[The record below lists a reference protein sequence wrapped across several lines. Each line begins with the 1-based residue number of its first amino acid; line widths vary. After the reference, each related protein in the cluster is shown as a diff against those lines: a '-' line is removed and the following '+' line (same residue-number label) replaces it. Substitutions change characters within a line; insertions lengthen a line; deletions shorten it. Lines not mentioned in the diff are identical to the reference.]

1 MVKIGFID
9 SGLGGLS
16 VIRELRKLNCACK
29 AVYIYDNKF
38 HPYGNRSREEL
49 MAITFRNIETLVA
62 EGVEAVVLACNTITG
77 ACADGLR
84 KTFSIPIIGTEPPI
98 KPALVE
104 CDSIAVLATSYTKKS
119 EKFRRLIGQYEDKKI
134 YLPNVD
140 DLARLIERE
149 NNDYNKL
156 HRYLSGALIR
166 MPDIDGVALG
176 CTHYYYAVNVVRA
189 VLPYA
194 KIYESSSGVARRI
207 RDFVGCKYGSIELQI
222 ITTGEHI
229 EEEQLKKFL

>member
-16 VIRELRKLNCACK
+16 VIRELRKLDCACK
-29 AVYIYDNKF
+29 AVYIYDNRF
-38 HPYGNRSREEL
+38 HPYGNRTREEL
-49 MAITFRNIETLVA
+49 MAITFRNIETLVR
-62 EGVEAVVLACNTITG
+62 EDVEAIVLACNTITG

-98 KPALVE
+98 KPALAE

-119 EKFRRLIGQYEDKKI
+119 DKFRRLIGQYEDKKV

-149 NNDYNKL
+149 NNDYSKI
-156 HRYLSGALIR
+156 HRYLSGAFMRL
-166 MPDIDGVALG
+166 PEVEGVALG
-176 CTHYYYAVNVVRA
+176 CTHYYYAVNAVRN

-194 KIYESSSGVARRI
+194 RIYESSSGVARRI
-207 RDFVGCKYGSIELQI
+207 KDIGKCERGSIELKI
-222 ITTGEHI
+222 ISTGEHI
-229 EEEQLKKFL
+229 EEESLKKFL

>member
-16 VIRELRKLNCACK
+16 VIRELCRLNCACK

-49 MAITFRNIETLVA
+49 MAITFRNIEMLIA
-62 EGVEAVVLACNTITG
+62 EGVDAVVLACNTITG
-77 ACADGLR
+77 ACVDGLR
-84 KTFSIPIIGTEPPI
+84 KTFKIPIIGTEPPI

-104 CDSIAVLATSYTKKS
+104 CDSIAVLATNYTKKS
-119 EKFRRLIGQYEDKKI
+119 EKFKRLLAQYQDKDI

-140 DLARLIERE
+140 DLARLVERE

-156 HRYLSGALIR
+156 HRYLNGAFIR
-166 MPDIDGVALG
+166 LPEVEGIALG
-176 CTHYYYAVNVVRA
+176 CTHYYYVMNIVRS

-194 KIYESSSGVARRI
+194 KIFESSSGVARRI
-207 RDFVGCKYGSIELQI
+207 RDTIGCKQGSIELKI
-222 ITTGEHI
+222 IATGEHI
-229 EEEQLKKFL
+229 EEGYLKKFL

>member
-16 VIRELRKLNCACK
+16 VIRELRRLNCACK

-49 MAITFRNIETLVA
+49 MAITFRNIEMLIA
-62 EGVEAVVLACNTITG
+62 EGVDAVVLACNTITG

-84 KTFSIPIIGTEPPI
+84 KTFKIPIIGTEPPI
-98 KPALVE
+98 KPALAE
-104 CDSIAVLATSYTKKS
+104 CDSIAVLATNYTKKS
-119 EKFRRLIGQYEDKKI
+119 EKFKRFLAQYQDKDI

-140 DLARLIERE
+140 DLARLVEHE
-149 NNDYNKL
+149 NNDYNKI
-156 HRYLSGALIR
+156 HRYLNGAFIR
-166 MPDIDGVALG
+166 LPEVEGIALG
-176 CTHYYYAVNVVRA
+176 CTHYYYIMNIVRS

-194 KIYESSSGVARRI
+194 KIFESSSGVARRI
-207 RDFVGCKYGSIELQI
+207 RDTIGCKQGSIELKI
-222 ITTGEHI
+222 IATGEHI
-229 EEEQLKKFL
+229 EEGYLKKFL

>member
-16 VIRELRKLNCACK
+16 VIRELRRLDCACK

-49 MAITFRNIETLVA
+49 MAITFRNIEILIA
-62 EGVEAVVLACNTITG
+62 EGVDAVVLACNTITG

-84 KTFSIPIIGTEPPI
+84 KTFKIPIIGTEPPI
-98 KPALVE
+98 KPALAE
-104 CDSIAVLATSYTKKS
+104 CDSIAVLATNYTKKS
-119 EKFRRLIGQYEDKKI
+119 ERFKRLIAQYHDKDI

-140 DLARLIERE
+140 DLARLVERE
-149 NNDYNKL
+149 NSDYNKI
-156 HRYLSGALIR
+156 HRYLSGAFIR
-166 MPDIDGVALG
+166 LPEVEGIALG
-176 CTHYYYAVNVVRA
+176 CTHYYYVMNIVRS

-194 KIYESSSGVARRI
+194 KIFESSSGVARRI
-207 RDFVGCKYGSIELQI
+207 RDMLGCKQGSIELKI
-222 ITTGEHI
+222 IATGEHI
-229 EEEQLKKFL
+229 EAGYLKKFL

>member
-16 VIRELRKLNCACK
+16 VIRELRKLDSACK

-49 MAITFRNIETLVA
+49 MAITFRNIETLIA

-98 KPALVE
+98 KPALAE
-104 CDSIAVLATSYTKKS
+104 CDSIAVLATRYTKKS
-119 EKFRRLIGQYEDKKI
+119 DRFRRLIGQYKDKKI

-149 NNDYNKL
+149 NSDYSKI
-156 HRYLSGALIR
+156 HRYLSGAFMRL
-166 MPDIDGVALG
+166 PEVEGVALG
-176 CTHYYYAVNVVRA
+176 CTHYYYAVDIIRA

-194 KIYESSSGVARRI
+194 KIFESSSGVARRI
-207 RDFVGCKYGSIELQI
+207 KDICKCERGSIELKI

-229 EEEQLKKFL
+229 EEEYLKKFL

>member
-16 VIRELRKLNCACK
+16 VIRELRRLDCACK

-49 MAITFRNIETLVA
+49 MAITFRNIEMLIA
-62 EGVEAVVLACNTITG
+62 EGVDAVVLACNTITG

-84 KTFSIPIIGTEPPI
+84 KTFKIPIIGTEPPI
-98 KPALVE
+98 KPALAE
-104 CDSIAVLATSYTKKS
+104 CDSIAVLATNYTKKS
-119 EKFRRLIGQYEDKKI
+119 ERFKRLIAQYHDKDI

-140 DLARLIERE
+140 DLARLVERE
-149 NNDYNKL
+149 NSDYNKI
-156 HRYLSGALIR
+156 HRYLSGAFIR
-166 MPDIDGVALG
+166 LPEVEGIALG
-176 CTHYYYAVNVVRA
+176 CTHYYYVMNIVRS

-194 KIYESSSGVARRI
+194 KIFESSSGVARRI
-207 RDFVGCKYGSIELQI
+207 RDTVGCKQGSIELKI
-222 ITTGEHI
+222 IATGEHI
-229 EEEQLKKFL
+229 EEGYLKKFL

>member
-16 VIRELRKLNCACK
+16 VIRELRRLNCACK

-38 HPYGNRSREEL
+38 HPYGNRSCEEL
-49 MAITFRNIETLVA
+49 MAITFRNIEKLIA

-84 KTFSIPIIGTEPPI
+84 KTFNIPIIGTEPPI
-98 KPALVE
+98 KPALAE
-104 CDSIAVLATSYTKKS
+104 CDSIAVLATKYTKKS
-119 EKFRRLIGQYEDKKI
+119 DKFMRLLAKYQDKDI

-149 NNDYNKL
+149 NNDYNKI
-156 HRYLSGALIR
+156 HRYLNGAFIR
-166 MPDIDGVALG
+166 LPEVEGVALG
-176 CTHYYYAVNVVRA
+176 CTHYYYVANVVRA

-194 KIYESSSGVARRI
+194 KVFESSSGVARRI
-207 RDFVGCKYGSIELQI
+207 RDIVGCERGSIELKI

-229 EEEQLKKFL
+229 EEEHLKKFL

>member
-16 VIRELRKLNCACK
+16 VIRELRRLDCACK

-49 MAITFRNIETLVA
+49 MAITFRNIEILIA
-62 EGVEAVVLACNTITG
+62 EGVDAVVLACNTITG

-84 KTFSIPIIGTEPPI
+84 KTFKIPIIGTEPPI
-98 KPALVE
+98 KPALAE
-104 CDSIAVLATSYTKKS
+104 CDSIAVLATNYTKKS
-119 EKFRRLIGQYEDKKI
+119 ERFKRLIAQYHDKDI

-140 DLARLIERE
+140 DLARLVERE
-149 NNDYNKL
+149 NSDYNKI
-156 HRYLSGALIR
+156 HRYLSGAFIR
-166 MPDIDGVALG
+166 LPEVEGIALG
-176 CTHYYYAVNVVRA
+176 CTHYYYVMNIVRS

-194 KIYESSSGVARRI
+194 KIFESSSGVARRI
-207 RDFVGCKYGSIELQI
+207 RDTVGCKQGSIELKI
-222 ITTGEHI
+222 IATGEHI
-229 EEEQLKKFL
+229 EEGYLKKFL

>member
-16 VIRELRKLNCACK
+16 VIRELRRLDCACK

-49 MAITFRNIETLVA
+49 MAITFKNIEILIA
-62 EGVEAVVLACNTITG
+62 EGVDAVVLACNTITG

-84 KTFSIPIIGTEPPI
+84 KTFKIPIIGTEPPI
-98 KPALVE
+98 KPALAE
-104 CDSIAVLATSYTKKS
+104 CDSIAVLATNYTKKS
-119 EKFRRLIGQYEDKKI
+119 EKFKRLIAQYHDKDI

-140 DLARLIERE
+140 DLARLVERE
-149 NNDYNKL
+149 NSDYNKI
-156 HRYLSGALIR
+156 HRYLSGAFIR
-166 MPDIDGVALG
+166 LPEVEGIALG
-176 CTHYYYAVNVVRA
+176 CTHYYYVMNIVRS

-194 KIYESSSGVARRI
+194 KIFESSSGVARRI
-207 RDFVGCKYGSIELQI
+207 RDTVGCKQGSIELKI
-222 ITTGEHI
+222 IATGEHI
-229 EEEQLKKFL
+229 EEGYLKKFL